1 MMDYIKKN
9 RGFLLTMVCL
19 VVIIG
24 LLVFTI
30 VKQSSEFGRQEEL
43 IEQLKLQDPQL
54 EEELKAARAL
64 KKEADGVQKTSEKAK
79 KAADRSLT
87 SLEKEVKKLQE
98 SLENEKAT
106 NAAAA
111 AALEKLAQVL
121 AQPDVDQAQLLTEM
135 EAALTALGGTMP
147 ATGTEG
153 EGTEE

>member
-1 MMDYIKKN
+1 MMEYIKKN

-19 VVIIG
+19 VLIIG

-30 VKQSSEFGRQEEL
+30 VKQNSEFGRQEEL
-43 IEQLKLQDPQL
+43 IEQLQLQDPQL

-64 KKEADGVQKTSEKAK
+64 KKEADKVQKDAEKARK
-79 KAADRSLT
+79 TADRDLPKF
-87 SLEKEVKKLQE
+87 EKELVKLQE
-98 SLENEKAT
+98 SLEKEKAT

-111 AALEKLAQVL
+111 AALEKLAQVM

-147 ATGTEG
+147 TNETEG